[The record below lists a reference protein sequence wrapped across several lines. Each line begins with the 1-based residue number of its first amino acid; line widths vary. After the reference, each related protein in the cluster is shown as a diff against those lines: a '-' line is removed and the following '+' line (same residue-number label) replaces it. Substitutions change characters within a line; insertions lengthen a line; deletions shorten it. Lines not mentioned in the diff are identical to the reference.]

1 MFRCLIEIS
10 FILKVIS
17 SIICKL
23 FLTLYSVQYV
33 IVCFGVSRSGANSSV
48 ACQTAIFFD
57 YVFHFLPL
65 TFHSSTV
72 ITRSHELRI

>member
-23 FLTLYSVQYV
+23 FLTLLQCTVCNCTNYASVSPAPALTPVWPVRQPYFL
-33 IVCFGVSRSGANSSV
+33 IM
-48 ACQTAIFFD
+48 FF
-57 YVFHFLPL
+57 
-65 TFHSSTV
+65 TFYLSLST
-72 ITRSHELRI
+72 LRQ